1 MRIKNRKRYI
11 AAKKSHTRKVLVIT
25 GHKKKILYISRL
37 FSGKTHDYEVLNQ
50 CLPKQKEWF
59 AKKTILVDLGFLG
72 IKDDYEIEKLSIPH
86 KKKRVKKGQSNEL
99 TQEQKDENRQMGRE
113 RVGVEH
119 AIGQVKRL
127 RFLSQTVRIKKLN
140 TLDMIVGVAAGIAN
154 FRNF

>member
-1 MRIKNRKRYI
+1 MKIKSRKKYI
-11 AAKKSHTRKVLVIT
+11 AAKKNHTRKTLVIT
-25 GHKKKILYISRL
+25 GHQKRILYVSRL
-37 FSGKTHDYEVLNQ
+37 FSGKAHDYEILKQ

-59 AKKTILVDLGFLG
+59 ARKTILVDLGFIG
-72 IKDDYEIEKLSIPH
+72 IKDDYQIEELYIPH

-127 RFLSQTVRIKKLN
+127 RFLNQIVRIKKLAM
-140 TLDMIVGVAAGIAN
+140 LDMIVGVAAGIAN